1 LKIYQKTSIDP
12 SVRQQIQ
19 PGSFL
24 LLLVLACLLEVFCLG
39 IVALSPLPALRLSE
53 TPLVYVWRWTLVPS
67 HLLLTVAAPLLYT
80 STLLP
85 PLLLGLIFIGMIAIY
100 AWAILLVRRVPA
112 VRWPWFWL
120 LLGATLLFGV
130 TLLFQPRLFS
140 DDVFTYMFSGR
151 ILAIYKADPMN
162 TIPLQFPNDPYLV
175 WVINGPKTTNIFGP
189 LWLSIAALLAS
200 VSNSP
205 VISLLLFKGLALLT
219 HLLNC
224 CLVWAI
230 LAKISP
236 QRQIQGTLLYAWN
249 PLILIE
255 LPGSGHSEGV
265 LLTLLLLVVWL
276 HLQGSKPFFHICS
289 LLVFGLAISTNLI
302 ALLLAPLYLWFVVR
316 TQHPMSRMLRAFTW
330 RLLVLLLP
338 FVAIMLPYWR
348 GPSTFF
354 AITSAIDMGHFVHSP
369 AGLLVLPLRWLFQS
383 VAQWW
388 HFPSFLQPIT
398 AADMTLRSSATLIFT
413 LIYLQIF
420 DQVQRAPSTIAA
432 MKANPASDQEI
443 VIPGFDALLYGWTRA
458 IFWYLILVSGWFWPW
473 YVLWMFWIVV
483 LRRLDT
489 FTVTI
494 LLLACTT
501 LFIYPFVGFSRAP
514 LATYQ
519 AALIFGIPLVYLI
532 IAHIRQRR
540 GRVQANGRVQD
551 PPLPSY

>member
-1 LKIYQKTSIDP
+1 MTYEKASID
-12 SVRQQIQ
+12 SAGGQETQQR
-19 PGSFL
+19 SFL
-24 LLLVLACLLEVFCLG
+24 FLLVFACLLEVFCLG

-53 TPLVYVWRWTLVPS
+53 TPLASSWSWTLVPS
-67 HLLLTVAAPLLYT
+67 HLLLAAAPLLHT
-80 STLLP
+80 SGVLP
-85 PLLLGLIFIGMIAIY
+85 PLLLGLTFIGMIAIY
-100 AWAILLVRRVPA
+100 VGAVMLVRRVFT
-112 VRWPWFWL
+112 VHVSWFWL
-120 LLGATLLFGV
+120 LLGSALLFGM

-175 WVINGPKTTNIFGP
+175 WVINGPRTTNIYGP

-200 VSNSP
+200 ISNSP
-205 VISLLLFKGLALLT
+205 LVSLLLFKGLALLT

-224 CLVWAI
+224 WLVWAI
-230 LAKISP
+230 LAKTSP
-236 QRQIQGTLLYAWN
+236 RRQVLGTLLYAWN
-249 PLILIE
+249 PLVLIE
-255 LPGSGHSEGV
+255 LAGSGHSEGV

-276 HLQGSKPFFHICS
+276 HLQESQPFCHICA
-289 LLVFGLAISTNLI
+289 LLVFGLAVSTNLI

-316 TQHPMSRMLRAFTW
+316 TRRTMSAMLWASGWRM
-330 RLLVLLLP
+330 LVLLLP

-354 AITSAIDMGHFVHSP
+354 AITSAIDMQHFVHSP
-369 AGLLVLPLRWLFQS
+369 AGLLALPLRWLFQS
-383 VAQWW
+383 VALWW

-398 AADMTLRSSATLIFT
+398 AADMTLRSSATLIFI
-413 LIYLQIF
+413 LIYLHIF
-420 DQVQRAPSTIAA
+420 GLVQRAPATIAG
-432 MKANPASDQEI
+432 MKADVEGDREM
-443 VIPGFDALLYGWTRA
+443 VVPGFDALLSGWIRA

-483 LRRLDT
+483 LRRLDM

-494 LLLACTT
+494 LLLSCTT

-519 AALIFGIPLVYLI
+519 TALIFGIPLTYLI
-532 IAHIRQRR
+532 VARIRQNTVERIS
-540 GRVQANGRVQD
+540 AA
-551 PPLPSY
+551 